1 MVVGVCRL
9 TLAIPETGS
18 LKGKRSVVKKV
29 IGRVRTQFHVAIAEV
44 EDNDLW
50 ESAVLGIA
58 VVANDHRFVNSVLDK
73 VVKFVEETRLADVE
87 DYTHEILHVL

>member
-18 LKGKRSVVKKV
+18 LKGKRS
-29 IGRVRTQFHVAIAEV
+29 ILRRITGRVRREFNVAVAEV
-44 EDNDLW
+44 EEMDSWD
-50 ESAVLGIA
+50 SAVLGIA

-73 VVKFVEETRLADVE
+73 VVQFVEEMHLADVE
-87 DYTHEILHVL
+87 DYTHEIQHLL